1 VLNVVESESRSEQ
14 GQTLTIN
21 TS

>member
-1 VLNVVESESRSEQ
+1 LIK

-21 TS
+21 

>member
-1 VLNVVESESRSEQ
+1 VESESRSEQ